1 MSVTTITSRD
11 FNHDVGAAKR
21 AAQAG
26 PVVITDR
33 GRPAY
38 VLLRHEEYR
47 KLLGG
52 GPSLREKL
60 AMPGDDDFEFDPP
73 RMGGGI
79 FRPVE
84 FE

>member
-11 FNHDVGAAKR
+11 FNQHVSAAKR

-33 GRPAY
+33 GQPAY

-47 KLLGG
+47 KLVGG
-52 GPSLREKL
+52 GPTILDLLE
-60 AMPGDDDFEFDPP
+60 MPGAEDVEFDPP
-73 RMGGGI
+73 RLDDDML
-79 FRPVE
+79 RPAA